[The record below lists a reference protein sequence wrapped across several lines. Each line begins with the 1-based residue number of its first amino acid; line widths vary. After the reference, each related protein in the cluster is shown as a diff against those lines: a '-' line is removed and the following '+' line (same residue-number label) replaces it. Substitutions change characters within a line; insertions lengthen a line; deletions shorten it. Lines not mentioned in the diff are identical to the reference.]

1 METKEKRP
9 QNVSEKKISL
19 KAAQGFW
26 MQLKKFISKSQAV
39 VKLK

>member
-19 KAAQGFW
+19 KAAQGF
-26 MQLKKFISKSQAV
+26 
-39 VKLK
+39 